1 MSPYKRFNYSVSV
14 FEGLIVCVK
23 EKTKGIHQ
31 LLRVIITGIL
41 SLPYLRYYDVGCSC
55 HQLAGS
61 AGHNQSLA
69 AQRTEYSEAGGAA
82 EGGGGGGRSACT
94 SRES

>member
-14 FEGLIVCVK
+14 FKGLIVCEK
-23 EKTKGIHQ
+23 EKTKDIHQ

-41 SLPYLRYYDVGCSC
+41 SLPYLCYYDVGCSG
-55 HQLAGS
+55 HHLLGS

-69 AQRTEYSEAGGAA
+69 AQRTEYCEAG
-82 EGGGGGGRSACT
+82 GGGGGGRSACT